1 MERVIYKKNPLIEAI
16 LQVRFPT
23 ILTINS
29 NDPVD
34 FQEAIRKDYPIYQ
47 LGIER
52 EQELAFIAKEDS
64 FFPSLQEK
72 SQHKN
77 HAFVSSDGKY
87 KVNLTSSFVSMSTVN
102 YTRWEEFY
110 AKFKLVLANFVDVY
124 HPAFYERIGLRYID
138 AFSREKLNITD
149 KSWKEL
155 IQSPWI
161 GPLSNVNEG
170 DIINL
175 GIDTEYILDNNKSRI
190 KVHTG
195 LGVLNN
201 AEKVFI
207 IDSDFIHPL
216 TVALEE
222 YEAIVEYLHEN
233 SGKFIRSVI
242 TSTLHE
248 AMEPGELK

>member
-1 MERVIYKKNPLIEAI
+1 MKRVIYKKNPLIEVI

-29 NDPVD
+29 NDPVE
-34 FQEAIRKDYPIYQ
+34 FQEKIRKDYPVYQ

-52 EQELAFIAKEDS
+52 EQELAIIAKEDS

-72 SQHKN
+72 KQHKN
-77 HAFVSSDGKY
+77 HAFVSADGKY
-87 KVNLTSSFVSMSTVN
+87 KVNLTSSFISISTVN
-102 YTRWEEFY
+102 YTRWEDFFE
-110 AKFKLVLANFVDVY
+110 KFKFVLSSFVEVY
-124 HPAFYERIGLRYID
+124 NPSFYERIGLRYID

-207 IDSDFIHPL
+207 VDSDFIHPL

-222 YEAIVEYLHEN
+222 YEAIAEYLHEN

>member
-1 MERVIYKKNPLIEAI
+1 MKRVIYKKNPLIEVI

-34 FQEAIRKDYPIYQ
+34 FQEAIRKDYPVYQ

-52 EQELAFIAKEDS
+52 EQELSFIAKEDS
-64 FFPSLQEK
+64 LFPTLQEK
-72 SQHKN
+72 KQHKN
-77 HAFVSSDGKY
+77 HAFVSPDGKY

-102 YTRWEEFY
+102 YTRWEDF
-110 AKFKLVLANFVDVY
+110 FSRFRSVLANFVDVY

-161 GPLSNVNEG
+161 GPLSE
-170 DIINL
+170 
-175 GIDTEYILDNNKSRI
+175 
-190 KVHTG
+190 
-195 LGVLNN
+195 VL
-201 AEKVFI
+201 
-207 IDSDFIHPL
+207 
-216 TVALEE
+216 
-222 YEAIVEYLHEN
+222 Y
-233 SGKFIRSVI
+233 
-242 TSTLHE
+242 
-248 AMEPGELK
+248 